1 MPGGIHTKPGEA
13 FDAKGIP
20 IHPGDLLK
28 SYHFTGARRKRYW
41 LYHVAVCKSIYME
54 AVPVSHLQPG
64 NEKGGGR
71 HWILKSDSDRFEI
84 ISGHGPG
91 ECLSFEDRPRN
102 KKGGA
107 K

>member
-41 LYHVAVCKSIYME
+41 LYHVAVYKGECME

-64 NEKGGGR
+64 MEKGGR
-71 HWILKSDSDRFEI
+71 YWIREAESSQFEI
-84 ISGHGPG
+84 IHGYGPG